1 MKAACQLLEEIFKT
15 RGRNDKIGLL
25 ESAKADVQL
34 ETSLKFLLQTA
45 FDPYL
50 HFGVGEIYDD
60 NSYWGDSPDLELLQD
75 LRDKLVTRE
84 ITGNAAREEVNT
96 TILCSDL
103 MVRKWLVAAFSK
115 NIKCGVATGSINKV
129 FPGLIREFEV
139 QLCDKLEKGQE
150 LPKGTWIAEPKYDGL
165 RCFMLF
171 KDNQLVEICS
181 RNGKPLYNMD
191 YIGIELAQHIKDGVV
206 DGEAFAADW
215 NESTGVVRSSKTER
229 SSASLKFRAFD
240 YIEQSEWNARRGA
253 LRLSVRRENLRSLIG
268 DKVVHT
274 VITDGV
280 NIETAEEAWKLA
292 KQYSQQGYEGAV
304 IKNLDAPYGFK
315 RTRDWLKLKFED
327 TTEVT
332 VIDFQEGTGRNAG
345 RLGAFICKTEDGIEV
360 NVGGGFSD
368 VQRTKF
374 WERRNSLLG
383 QTIEVKFQEQTKD
396 GSLRFPV
403 FVRIREDK

>member
-1 MKAACQLLEEIFKT
+1 
-15 RGRNDKIGLL
+15 
-25 ESAKADVQL
+25 
-34 ETSLKFLLQTA
+34 
-45 FDPYL
+45 
-50 HFGVGEIYDD
+50 
-60 NSYWGDSPDLELLQD
+60 
-75 LRDKLVTRE
+75 
-84 ITGNAAREEVNT
+84 
-96 TILCSDL
+96 
-103 MVRKWLVAAFSK
+103 
-115 NIKCGVATGSINKV
+115 
-129 FPGLIREFEV
+129 
-139 QLCDKLEKGQE
+139 
-150 LPKGTWIAEPKYDGL
+150 
-165 RCFMLF
+165 
-171 KDNQLVEICS
+171 
-181 RNGKPLYNMD
+181 
-191 YIGIELAQHIKDGVV
+191 
-206 DGEAFAADW
+206 
-215 NESTGVVRSSKTER
+215 VVRSSKTER

-268 DKVVHT
+268 DKVVYT

-292 KQYSQQGYEGAV
+292 KQYSKQGYEGAV

-332 VIDFQEGTGRNAG
+332 IIDFQEGTGRNAG
-345 RLGAFICKTEDGIEV
+345 RLGAFICKTEDGVEV

-374 WERRNSLLG
+374 WERRNSLLA